1 VKIELWDVRRL
12 TFLGYLPYKKIREGH
27 FPGVTIMQGIL
38 IFNSL
43 AEAVASGFEYL
54 DRTEGGYLVR
64 KRTQNG
70 WALALAKEKRV
81 AA

>member
-1 VKIELWDVRRL
+1 
-12 TFLGYLPYKKIREGH
+12 
-27 FPGVTIMQGIL
+27 MQGIL

-64 KRTQNG
+64 KRTSTG
-70 WALALAKEKRV
+70 WALALAKVKS

>member
-1 VKIELWDVRRL
+1 
-12 TFLGYLPYKKIREGH
+12 
-27 FPGVTIMQGIL
+27 MQGIL

-64 KRTQNG
+64 KRTGTG
-70 WALALAKEKRV
+70 WALALAKEKR
-81 AA
+81 AAA